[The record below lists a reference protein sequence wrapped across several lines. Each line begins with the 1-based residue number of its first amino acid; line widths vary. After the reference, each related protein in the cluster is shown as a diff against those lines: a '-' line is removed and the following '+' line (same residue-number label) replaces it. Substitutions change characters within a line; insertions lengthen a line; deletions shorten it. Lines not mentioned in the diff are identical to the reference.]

1 MNTLK
6 KYWAVIIA
14 SIFMTLIS
22 CVSFFAGYKVGKL
35 HNTVK
40 WPVDI
45 AISSVELAKDT
56 CISIQYYDTIQTFVT
71 DLNTPYMGD
80 LANSGGSFKIS
91 PNDGK
96 PSKVINL
103 RKYVDTVKLNKQDI
117 VPTSEE
123 KNFIDYIGIR
133 FEKDTFYIDSSMMI
147 RHTSWFEQNL
157 DMPYTTLDLKE
168 YLKDSAFK
176 IELTHLGGIPEMY
189 SDTFKTYSV
198 NIQAYPIGSFKK
210 DTAFKEYEDSSGT
223 YKIKYV
229 YGGGW
234 SPLVIGAETH
244 YDATITVYRLFTET
258 GYQPLAEFDGTYVEH
273 GCFEDVPK
281 DWVSKALKQ

>member
-1 MNTLK
+1 
-6 KYWAVIIA
+6 
-14 SIFMTLIS
+14 
-22 CVSFFAGYKVGKL
+22 
-35 HNTVK
+35 
-40 WPVDI
+40 
-45 AISSVELAKDT
+45 
-56 CISIQYYDTIQTFVT
+56 
-71 DLNTPYMGD
+71 MGD
-80 LANSGGSFKIS
+80 LVNSGGSFKIS

-103 RKYVDTVKLNKQDI
+103 RKYVDTVKLNKHHVLIGDMDIEANVFRIQLPQTKQDTI
-117 VPTSEE
+117 QL
-123 KNFIDYIGIR
+123 
-133 FEKDTFYIDSSMMI
+133 FEKDTFYIDSSTII
-147 RHTSWFEQNL
+147 RDTSWFEQNL

-176 IELTHLGGIPEMY
+176 IELTHLGDIPEMY

-198 NIQAYPIGSFKK
+198 NIHAYPIESFEK

-229 YGGGW
+229 YGGCGW
-234 SPLVIGAETH
+234 VHAITNGQSH
-244 YDATITVYRLFTET
+244 YNATITVYKLFPET
-258 GYQPLAEFDGTYVEH
+258 GYQPLAEFNGTYVEH

>member
-1 MNTLK
+1 MVATLFFFEETYRCATNTPK
-6 KYWAVIIA
+6 
-14 SIFMTLIS
+14 
-22 CVSFFAGYKVGKL
+22 
-35 HNTVK
+35 
-40 WPVDI
+40 
-45 AISSVELAKDT
+45 
-56 CISIQYYDTIQTFVT
+56 QDTI
-71 DLNTPYMGD
+71 
-80 LANSGGSFKIS
+80 
-91 PNDGK
+91 
-96 PSKVINL
+96 
-103 RKYVDTVKLNKQDI
+103 
-117 VPTSEE
+117 
-123 KNFIDYIGIR
+123 
-133 FEKDTFYIDSSMMI
+133 
-147 RHTSWFEQNL
+147 WFEQNL

-198 NIQAYPIGSFKK
+198 NIHAYPIGSFKK

-244 YDATITVYRLFTET
+244 YNATITVYRLFPET

-281 DWVSKALKQ
+281 DWVNKALKQ